1 MRLRLDTEIS
11 DGGLNPIRSDLSG
24 ALTHLLQPLDS
35 SSFIPQITPQIMSTS
50 KTVYLVSGANR
61 GIGLGLVESLS
72 KNEFNIVIG
81 GARDPS
87 KPSGL
92 NDLAMERSNVHV
104 IKLISADVGDN
115 KAAAQFI
122 EEKFGQLDVVI
133 ANAGISLAYTSALE
147 VSLEHVNEHYQVNTL
162 GPLILFQAVGPFL
175 LKSPNPKWVLISSA
189 AGSLG
194 TPFPLLA
201 TAYGASK
208 AAANFMGTKI
218 HQEHPNLVVLA
229 ISPGWV
235 QTDMDS
241 GNDVANSIGM
251 KEAPVTIADSVSG
264 MLKAIH
270 SATRAESG
278 RFWNQEGKELKW

>member
-1 MRLRLDTEIS
+1 
-11 DGGLNPIRSDLSG
+11 
-24 ALTHLLQPLDS
+24 
-35 SSFIPQITPQIMSTS
+35 MSTS

-147 VSLEHVNEHYQVNTL
+147 VSLEH
-162 GPLILFQAVGPFL
+162 
-175 LKSPNPKWVLISSA
+175 SPNPKWVLISSA

-208 AAANFMGTKI
+208 AAVNFMGTKI

-264 MLKAIH
+264 MLKVIH